1 MIALSFAWA
10 PRAASQAKAGSGG
23 TYDCGDGITV
33 RLFPTRATQ
42 GGLLRLE
49 VHRQTALASVTGEWT
64 AREAVRSVPFW
75 RDARY
80 KNLFHGFLGIDLAQP
95 AGEYEMKLNVQ
106 SEASDSVSCAVPVS
120 VVAGKFPEE
129 KLTVAP
135 KYVEPN
141 PEDTKRANEEQERL
155 RAIFATVTPDK
166 LWAGAFRLPLPGIHT
181 ARNFGRRRVLN
192 GTPGSSHSGVDIP
205 AAAGTVIH
213 SSQRGRVALAENLY
227 FSGNTVVIDHGL
239 GIYTLYGHME
249 EIAVK
254 AGDAVA
260 AGAVIGRVG
269 STGRA
274 TGPHLHWGLTVDDS
288 RVNALDIVGLPG
300 S

>member
-1 MIALSFAWA
+1 LFLVC
-10 PRAASQAKAGSGG
+10 AARTAGQAKAASAG
-23 TYDCGDGITV
+23 TYACGGGVTV
-33 RLFPTRATQ
+33 RFFPARAVQ

-49 VHRQTALASVTGEWT
+49 VHRQTALASMTGEWT

-95 AGEYEMKLNVQ
+95 AGKYELKLNVQ
-106 SEASDSVSCAVPVS
+106 LEASDSVSCAVPVS
-120 VVAGKFPEE
+120 VVPGKFPEE

-181 ARNFGRRRVLN
+181 AHNFGRRRVLN

-205 AAAGTVIH
+205 APARTPIH
-213 SSQRGRVALAENLY
+213 ASQRGRVVLAENLY

-239 GIYTLYGHME
+239 GVYTLYGHME
-249 EIAVK
+249 KIAVK

-274 TGPHLHWGLTVDDS
+274 TGPHLHWGLSVDDS